1 MTTSTNTEARSLE
14 IARNI
19 SRQIPKGLQMALGI
33 REKWAM
39 DSGLQ
44 FKMTG
49 TRAVIV
55 EVTYTPASD
64 LYDVVM
70 YTQRMD
76 RKTYIAKR
84 TTRYEASQIDA
95 GQLVQILDLMDRGQ
109 NEL

>member
-1 MTTSTNTEARSLE
+1 MTSTNTDNRSLE

-64 LYDVVM
+64 LYDVEM
-70 YTQRMD
+70 YTQRMN
-76 RKTYIAKR
+76 RTTYIAKR
-84 TTRYEASQIDA
+84 TVRYKASQIDA

-109 NEL
+109 IEL